1 MTTKTMTLT
10 PAPEGTEFRQ
20 ILVHVGE
27 DRTDGFNLSPLLN
40 TFEITARADAVVD
53 WKCTDIGA
61 DGVVLNTSGM
71 LPHVF
76 GTGEEPSPP
85 VLVDTIPDAAPV
97 VEDLH
102 PVFERVV
109 LPATDIQLLSEEE
122 VTAALE
128 GTPAAPESP
137 VEVPAP
143 GIVTTY
149 LFDTPA
155 APESPVDAPDT
166 ESDVPAVLPTP
177 DSLAE
182 LDNES
187 I

>member
-53 WKCTDIGA
+53 WKCTDIGVE
-61 DGVVLNTSGM
+61 GVVLNTSGM
-71 LPHVF
+71 LPHTF
-76 GTGEEPSPP
+76 GDEEAPSPP
-85 VLVDTIPDAAPV
+85 VLVDTVPDAAHV
-97 VEDLH
+97 VEDPH

-109 LPATDIQLLSEEE
+109 LPAADIQLLSEEE
-122 VTAALE
+122 ASTLLGDIGGE
-128 GTPAAPESP
+128 
-137 VEVPAP
+137 
-143 GIVTTY
+143 I
-149 LFDTPA
+149 PA
-155 APESPVDAPDT
+155 APESPVDVPNA